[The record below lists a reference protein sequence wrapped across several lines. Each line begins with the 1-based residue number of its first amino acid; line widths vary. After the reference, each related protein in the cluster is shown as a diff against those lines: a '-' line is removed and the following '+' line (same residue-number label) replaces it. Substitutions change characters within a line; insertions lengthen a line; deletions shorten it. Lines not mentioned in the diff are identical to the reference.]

1 MFENQSHCIFAPGE
15 LSSIISQNFVPVKV
29 FFEKNPDPPSL
40 DKKNRARFSSA
51 VPYCFRMGI
60 CPKPRSNRS
69 LRQHELLKESEEGS
83 DIQLIGGIIVM
94 ADSLALRR
102 ELHIIAI

>member
-40 DKKNRARFSSA
+40 DKKTALDFQA
-51 VPYCFRMGI
+51 Q
-60 CPKPRSNRS
+60 S
-69 LRQHELLKESEEGS
+69 LTAFEWEFAQ
-83 DIQLIGGIIVM
+83 
-94 ADSLALRR
+94 SLAQ
-102 ELHIIAI
+102 IDPFVNMSS